1 MKFLICM
8 YMTYKAAV
16 FLPRILMYFHSS
28 WALNSQ
34 MRCFYHECKEMVQG
48 GQKCNGQINWIHNDA
63 YRPILVCTP
72 LVIQQ
77 ATLVRRF
84 HLYSWHCHYQKLS
97 QHYVGKKLLQRN
109 RHFSHIKPV
118 SFTFDNW
125 QLYHRDI
132 GEVPVPLAAVFTWQ
146 WITGAPWVF
155 SATDIVNKS
164 ESYCSILS
172 LPTSYDCYCFM
183 VWEKLWRFIFR
194 CNWKVTMQ
202 AACCPFLLLT
212 ASNRKSAQLVRSFM
226 DCIFD
231 FRTKERG

>member
-1 MKFLICM
+1 MEHFHCSLPYNYLLKEIITSKHAALAFSTLSSLEQYTKEITFGMKFLICM

-63 YRPILVCTP
+63 YRPIQVCTP

-109 RHFSHIKPV
+109 TLQPYQACEFHF
-118 SFTFDNW
+118 
-125 QLYHRDI
+125 R
-132 GEVPVPLAAVFTWQ
+132 
-146 WITGAPWVF
+146 
-155 SATDIVNKS
+155 
-164 ESYCSILS
+164 
-172 LPTSYDCYCFM
+172 
-183 VWEKLWRFIFR
+183 
-194 CNWKVTMQ
+194 
-202 AACCPFLLLT
+202 
-212 ASNRKSAQLVRSFM
+212 
-226 DCIFD
+226 
-231 FRTKERG
+231 